1 MGQRTDLRVCFQA
14 HGKHLAVEPLL
25 QAGVADAGTGV
36 AGIVLGVGGH
46 QYPARVVVG
55 LAGDVQRGGRAGPV
69 GREQAGTLAAF
80 QVDHEYVAGAGLV
93 VHRHVHVLTL
103 FVQGQV
109 RVFGFGVQ
117 LHVGLRRDGRV
128 VRAGE
133 VAGVGAGAHAVVGP
147 RNHAVIAGGAHADMV
162 RTRIQVHVTDDAVF
176 LHVPGDHTHAL
187 PVGVVHHQAPVAAI
201 LRRGT
206 FGFCPGGG
214 GIGPEAFQ
222 ARTQVTHHATLA
234 AGHVQ
239 LVDGHAQA
247 IVGHEVQDVRVGG
260 VPLRFGIAG
269 WTVQHFFVF
278 GRVGVVQV
286 PVAVGGVH
294 QELAAVGVEGL
305 TARWHCSGRCG

>member
-1 MGQRTDLRVCFQA
+1 
-14 HGKHLAVEPLL
+14 
-25 QAGVADAGTGV
+25 
-36 AGIVLGVGGH
+36 
-46 QYPARVVVG
+46 
-55 LAGDVQRGGRAGPV
+55 
-69 GREQAGTLAAF
+69 
-80 QVDHEYVAGAGLV
+80 
-93 VHRHVHVLTL
+93 
-103 FVQGQV
+103 
-109 RVFGFGVQ
+109 
-117 LHVGLRRDGRV
+117 
-128 VRAGE
+128 
-133 VAGVGAGAHAVVGP
+133 
-147 RNHAVIAGGAHADMV
+147 MV
-162 RTRIQVHVTDDAVF
+162 RTRIQVHVADDAVF

-187 PVGVVHHQAPVAAI
+187 PGGVVHHQAPVAAI

-305 TARWHCSGRCG
+305 TARVITAVAFFAGTVLAVVGDAHLAGVVNRFLHSHAGGWNAAVGNLGGFLAFFQRQVARQYRGADVLAGRRGTEIAVAVVCGAAVLRGWRAAAVLLATAGAARTVVARVIAVAVAVAVGR